1 MARYTYRFANLLSD
15 SDLAELELLDVKFD
29 RRILQPGAFSASIP
43 IVNSDIATQAKKIV
57 PAKTIVHVY
66 RDSEIWG
73 TYIIWTSRV
82 RSSSRGAPVME
93 IQGATLESWL
103 DHRLVDVDQ
112 IYTGV
117 NQYAIARGLLDQAQ
131 IGWTPYEEAA
141 NLGIT
146 SDPFK
151 NSAVLRDRAYY
162 VTDGASVGQR
172 LKELAAVDNGFEY
185 MINTYDNYAT
195 GIRVREFVIAQ
206 TLGDSNLEVIY
217 TYPGNILSYDIS
229 YDATTAATAWW
240 TRGDTIDDDVSGT
253 SSPLMVPGPVL
264 SDEWLSS
271 AFPHL
276 DRVVD
281 YSSVTNL
288 TTLENYAAWWRD
300 NHSGVV
306 AVPVI
311 ELNTSDNPTLIPP
324 SALGTT
330 AKFTVEDEFFGHG
343 DFSSENR
350 VIGIEVTPPSRG
362 SQEVI
367 RLVIED
373 NIDPTDI
380 GS

>member
-15 SDLAELELLDVKFD
+15 SDLCELELSDVRFD
-29 RRILQPGAFSASIP
+29 RRIIQPGAFSATISV
-43 IVNSDIATQAKKIV
+43 VNSDIRLQAQKIV

-73 TYIIWTSRV
+73 TYIIWSVRL

-93 IQGATLESWL
+93 VQGATLESWF
-103 DHRLVDVDQ
+103 DRRLVDVDQ

-131 IGWTPYEEAA
+131 IGWTPYEANA

-162 VTDGASVGQR
+162 VTDGATVGQR
-172 LKELAAVDNGFEY
+172 LQELAAVDNGFEY
-185 MINTYDNYAT
+185 MINTYDDYAA
-195 GIRVREFVIAQ
+195 GIRKRELLISSA
-206 TLGDSNLEVIY
+206 LGNSNLEVVY
-217 TYPGNILSYDIS
+217 TYPGSILSYDIS
-229 YDATTAATAWW
+229 YDATSAATAWW

-253 SSPLMVPGPVL
+253 STPLMTAAPVL
-264 SDEWLSS
+264 ADDWLAS

-281 YSSVTNL
+281 YSSVTVL
-288 TTLENYAAWWRD
+288 DTLENYAAWWRD

-311 ELNTSDNPTLIPP
+311 ELNTSSTPTLIPP
-324 SALGTT
+324 SALGTM
-330 AKFTVEDEFFGHG
+330 AKFTVEDQFFGRG

-350 VIGIEVTPPSRG
+350 VIGIEVTPPTRG
-362 SQEVI
+362 AQEVI
-367 RLVIED
+367 RLVIEND
-373 NIDPTDI
+373 IDPTAI
-380 GS
+380 GG

>member
-15 SDLAELELLDVKFD
+15 SDLCELELTDVKFD
-29 RRILQPGAFSASIP
+29 RRIIQPGAFSANIP
-43 IVNSDIATQAKKIV
+43 IVNPDIALQARKIV
-57 PAKTIVHVY
+57 PAKTVVHVY

-93 IQGATLESWL
+93 LQGATLESWF

-131 IGWTPYEEAA
+131 IGWTPYEAA
-141 NLGIT
+141 ADLNIT
-146 SDPFK
+146 SDAF
-151 NSAVLRDRAYY
+151 NDSAVLRDRAYY
-162 VTDGASVGQR
+162 VTDGAYVGQR
-172 LKELAAVDNGFEY
+172 LRELAAVDNGFEY

-195 GIRVREFVIAQ
+195 GLRVREFVIAN
-206 TLGDSNLEVIY
+206 TLGDDNLEVLY
-217 TYPGNILSYDIS
+217 TYPGSISSYDIS
-229 YDATTAATAWW
+229 YDATNAATAWW

-253 SSPLMVPGPVL
+253 STPLMTPGPVL
-264 SDEWLSS
+264 SDTWLSS

-281 YSSVTNL
+281 YSSVTVL

-311 ELNTSDNPTLIPP
+311 EISTADTPTLIPP
-324 SALGTT
+324 AALGTT
-330 AKFTVEDEFFGHG
+330 AKFTVEDQFFAHG
-343 DFSSENR
+343 AFSSENR

-367 RLVIED
+367 RFVIEQD
-373 NIDPTDI
+373 IDPTDI